1 MREESGNIAGI
12 REQLITTDKGAVKQC
27 IRNVVTVLENDP
39 KFKGAIRYNMMTDR
53 NDIVKGL
60 GWYRESPALT
70 DSDIDHI
77 MLYLEEH
84 YSLTTEKKIKSAI
97 NVVAMENKYHPIRE
111 KLGSL
116 VWDGKERIKDVL
128 HHFLG
133 ANQNNY
139 VYEAMKVLLLGAIS
153 RVYRP
158 GTKFEYML
166 ILVGGQ
172 GAGKSTFFRFL
183 AMNDSWFTDDLKKL
197 DDENVFRKMQ
207 GHLIIELSEMI
218 ATASA
223 RSIED
228 IKSFISRQ
236 SDIYKVPYETQP
248 KDRPRQCVFGGT
260 SNAMDTLPL
269 DRTGNRRFMPVMV
282 YPDRAE
288 CHILKN
294 EELSRKYIE
303 QVWAE
308 AMEMYR
314 SGEFRLMLSRES
326 AEYLKDYQKQF
337 MPEDADAGMI
347 LAFLDNFKGDRVCS
361 KMLWKEALHRDYEP
375 KRIELKQICDIMNNS
390 VTDWIM
396 SDGAMHFGVY
406 GKQRGWVRAGF
417 SQGIPDKAD
426 SDGFIEIPK
435 QMELEIPFK

>member
-53 NDIVKGL
+53 NDIVKDL
-60 GWYRESPALT
+60 GWYRESPVLT

-77 MLYLEEH
+77 MLYLEEN

-97 NVVAMENKYHPIRE
+97 NVVAMENKYHPIQE
-111 KLGSL
+111 KLNSL
-116 VWDGKERIKDVL
+116 VWDKKERIKDVL
-128 HHFLG
+128 YHFLG
-133 ANQNNY
+133 ADRNVY

-153 RVYRP
+153 RVFRP

-223 RSIED
+223 RSTED

-282 YPDRAE
+282 YPERAK
-288 CHILKN
+288 CHILEN

-308 AMEMYR
+308 AMEIYR

-337 MPEDADAGMI
+337 IPYNVTEDMK
-347 LAFLDNFKGDRVCS
+347 LDNALSASIQSYMGEGNVINDTVVGTPKTWSGEKVGTALLEKYLRQEEWDDSTIESIGELCVDS
-361 KMLWKEALHRDYEP
+361 WKE
-375 KRIELKQICDIMNNS
+375 LKTN
-390 VTDWIM
+390 
-396 SDGAMHFGVY
+396 
-406 GKQRGWVRAGF
+406 
-417 SQGIPDKAD
+417 
-426 SDGFIEIPK
+426 
-435 QMELEIPFK
+435 

>member
-1 MREESGNIAGI
+1 MSEELMSIAEI
-12 REQLITTDKGAVKQC
+12 RERLITTDKGAVKQC
-27 IRNVVTVLENDP
+27 IRNAVTVLQNDP
-39 KFKGAIRYNMMTDR
+39 KFKGVICYNMMTDR
-53 NDIVKGL
+53 NDIVKDL
-60 GWYRESPALT
+60 GWYRESPVLT

-77 MLYLEEH
+77 MLYLEEN

-97 NVVAMENKYHPIRE
+97 NVVAMENKYHPIQE
-111 KLGSL
+111 KLNSL
-116 VWDGKERIKDVL
+116 VWDKKERIKDVL
-128 HHFLG
+128 YHFLG
-133 ANQNNY
+133 ADRNVY
-139 VYEAMKVLLLGAIS
+139 TYEAMKVLLLGAIS
-153 RVYRP
+153 RVFRP

-282 YPDRAE
+282 YPERAE
-288 CHILKN
+288 CHILDN
-294 EELSRKYIE
+294 EASSREYIE

-308 AMEMYR
+308 AMEIFR
-314 SGEFRLMLSRES
+314 SGDFRLMLSKDS
-326 AEYLKDYQKQF
+326 SEYLKDYQKQF

-347 LAFLDNFKGDRVCS
+347 LAFLDDFKGDRVCS
-361 KMLWKEALHRDYEP
+361 KLLWKEALHRDYEP

-390 VTDWIM
+390 VTDWVM
-396 SDGAMHFGVY
+396 SDGAMHFGDY
-406 GKQRGWVRAGF
+406 GKQRGWVRVGS
-417 SQGIPDKAD
+417 SQEIPDKAD
-426 SDGFIEIPK
+426 SDGFLEIPK
-435 QMELEIPFK
+435 QLELEIPFK

>member
-1 MREESGNIAGI
+1 M
-12 REQLITTDKGAVKQC
+12 KQC
-27 IRNVVTVLENDP
+27 IRNVVTVFENDP

-60 GWYRESPALT
+60 GWYRESTALT

-133 ANQNNY
+133 ADQNNY

-236 SDIYKVPYETQP
+236 SDIYMRHSQRT
-248 KDRPRQCVFGGT
+248 DRDSACLVALP
-260 SNAMDTLPL
+260 TLWTRFL
-269 DRTGNRRFMPVMV
+269 STEQAIDDLCRSWFIQTGLSAIF
-282 YPDRAE
+282 
-288 CHILKN
+288 LKMKSFQ
-294 EELSRKYIE
+294 ESISSRCGRKLWRYTGQE
-303 QVWAE
+303 S
-308 AMEMYR
+308 
-314 SGEFRLMLSRES
+314 SGL
-326 AEYLKDYQKQF
+326 
-337 MPEDADAGMI
+337 
-347 LAFLDNFKGDRVCS
+347 C
-361 KMLWKEALHRDYEP
+361 
-375 KRIELKQICDIMNNS
+375 
-390 VTDWIM
+390 
-396 SDGAMHFGVY
+396 
-406 GKQRGWVRAGF
+406 
-417 SQGIPDKAD
+417 
-426 SDGFIEIPK
+426 
-435 QMELEIPFK
+435 

>member
-1 MREESGNIAGI
+1 M
-12 REQLITTDKGAVKQC
+12 KQC
-27 IRNVVTVLENDP
+27 IRNVVTVFENDP

-133 ANQNNY
+133 ADQNNY
-139 VYEAMKVLLLGAIS
+139 VYEAMKDLLLGAIS

-308 AMEMYR
+308 AMEIYR

-347 LAFLDNFKGDRVCS
+347 LVFLDNFKGDRVCS

-426 SDGFIEIPK
+426 SDGFMAVPK
-435 QMELEIPFK
+435 QLELEIPFK